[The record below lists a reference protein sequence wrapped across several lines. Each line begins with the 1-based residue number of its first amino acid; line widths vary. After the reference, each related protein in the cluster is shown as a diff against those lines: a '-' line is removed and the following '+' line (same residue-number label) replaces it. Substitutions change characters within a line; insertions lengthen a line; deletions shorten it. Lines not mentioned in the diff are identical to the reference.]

1 MGSAPYSASEWKCR
15 GRGGLQ
21 DLGCMPWKVSKQKAN
36 AATTTP
42 ASVVGGGGGGGGGE
56 GMLGGSRGGVGGG
69 GRGEAGRRSSRRRSS
84 RDPRDSQQQQ
94 QQQQQDLSSSS
105 SSSLVPS
112 APPPGDAAP
121 PPTPPPATALVIYH
135 EKQRRELCALHAL
148 NNVFQDGTAFSRD
161 ALQEISQRLSPS
173 TLVTPHKKSM
183 LGNGNYDVNVIM
195 AALQTRGFEAVW
207 DVGGIALANV
217 TGFILNVPSNLR
229 WGPLRLPLKRQH
241 WIGVREVAGV
251 YYNLDSKL
259 RGPHPIGSADELRK
273 FLRHQLRGKNC
284 ELLLVVSEDV
294 EAHQT
299 WISHNSRAE

>member
-1 MGSAPYSASEWKCR
+1 MGSAPYSAGDWRGK

-21 DLGCMPWKVSKQKAN
+21 DLGCMPWKVSKQKGGEGVLGG
-36 AATTTP
+36 P
-42 ASVVGGGGGGGGGE
+42 RGGGGGLGE
-56 GMLGGSRGGVGGG
+56 G
-69 GRGEAGRRSSRRRSS
+69 GRKC
-84 RDPRDSQQQQ
+84 RDC

-105 SSSLVPS
+105 SSSLTTPVPPQPS
-112 APPPGDAAP
+112 VI
-121 PPTPPPATALVIYH
+121 PPTIYH

-161 ALQEISQRLSPS
+161 TLQEIYQRLSPS

-207 DVGGIALANV
+207 WDKRRDVGSIELLNV

-241 WIGVREVAGV
+241 WIGVREVGGV

-259 RGPHPIGSADELRK
+259 RSPHPIGSAEELRK
-273 FLRHQLRGKNC
+273 FLRLQLRGKNC
-284 ELLLVVSEDV
+284 ELLLVVSEEV

-299 WISHNSRAE
+299 WRSDGC

>member
-1 MGSAPYSASEWKCR
+1 MGSAPYPAGEWREK

-21 DLGCMPWKVSKQKAN
+21 ELGCMPWKVNKQK
-36 AATTTP
+36 
-42 ASVVGGGGGGGGGE
+42 GGGGGE
-56 GMLGGSRGGVGGG
+56 GVGA
-69 GRGEAGRRSSRRRSS
+69 ERRHGDY
-84 RDPRDSQQQQ
+84 RDV

-105 SSSLVPS
+105 SSLTPP
-112 APPPGDAAP
+112 APPR
-121 PPTPPPATALVIYH
+121 PPPAIYH

-161 ALQEISQRLSPS
+161 ALQEIYQRLSPS
-173 TLVTPHKKSM
+173 TMVTPHKKSM

-207 DVGGIALANV
+207 WDKRRDVGSIELSNV
-217 TGFILNVPSNLR
+217 EGFILNVPSNLR

-241 WIGVREVAGV
+241 WIGVKEVGGV

-259 RGPHPIGSADELRK
+259 RNPQPIGSPDELRK
-273 FLRHQLRGKNC
+273 FLRQQLRGKNC
-284 ELLLVVSEDV
+284 ELLLVVSEEV

-299 WISHNSRAE
+299 WRSDG

>member
-1 MGSAPYSASEWKCR
+1 MGSAPYPAGEWKGK

-21 DLGCMPWKVSKQKAN
+21 ELGCMPWKVSKQK
-36 AATTTP
+36 
-42 ASVVGGGGGGGGGE
+42 GGGGGGE
-56 GMLGGSRGGVGGG
+56 VVVAAEERK
-69 GRGEAGRRSSRRRSS
+69 S
-84 RDPRDSQQQQ
+84 RDPRDTQ

-105 SSSLVPS
+105 SSLTPP
-112 APPPGDAAP
+112 APPQPSL
-121 PPTPPPATALVIYH
+121 TPPAIYH

-161 ALQEISQRLSPS
+161 TLQEIYQRLSPS
-173 TLVTPHKKSM
+173 TMVTPHKKSM

-207 DVGGIALANV
+207 WDKRRDVGSIELSNV
-217 TGFILNVPSNLR
+217 EGFILNVPSNLR

-241 WIGVREVAGV
+241 WIGVKEVGGV

-259 RGPHPIGSADELRK
+259 RNPQPIGDPDELKK
-273 FLRHQLRGKNC
+273 FLRQQLRGKNC
-284 ELLLVVSEDV
+284 ELLLVVSEEV

-299 WISHNSRAE
+299 WRSDG